1 MRATSLASLAL
12 SARLVLLLA
21 ACAGAGSV
29 PLRWGEESCRHCHMT
44 LADRRFGAEVITT
57 RGRALPFD
65 DAGCAAEH
73 LAQGETP
80 AAEVSSVWV
89 IDYTHPDSLIAAD
102 GAVFVRSSTFHTPMG
117 SGVVATPDSAAA
129 TTLAHET
136 GGQVMRW
143 SEVLAAA
150 KAGELRPH

>member
-1 MRATSLASLAL
+1 VRYRT
-12 SARLVLLLA
+12 LVLLVLVL
-21 ACAGAGSV
+21 ACAAVGPV
-29 PLRWGEESCRHCHMT
+29 PLQWGKESCRHCHMT

-57 RGRALPFD
+57 RGRVLSFD

-73 LAQGETP
+73 LGSEEVA

-89 IDYTHPDSLIAAD
+89 IDYDHPDSLIAA
-102 GAVFVRSSTFHTPMG
+102 GKAVFVRSSGFRTPMG
-117 SGVVATPDSAAA
+117 SGVVATEDSVAAIS
-129 TTLAHET
+129 LARLSD
-136 GGQVMRW
+136 GRVMRW